1 MCGQGPQGCLAPSLP
16 QPGSSWVYRAS
27 RTVAGAPMLGVAGIL
42 KTATAQWQAQRH
54 AGLTFTLT
62 PTSLL
67 LPRVQTH
74 TLDSAKAQKSMELFA
89 EMGSWLHH
97 CLVPGGWGQG
107 DTDICC
113 CQSLEW
119 RRQNNDFGALK
130 DLGSHSGQTF
140 NYWQPQATSSANIF

>member
-1 MCGQGPQGCLAPSLP
+1 MDKDPRAVWLPPSLSQAP
-16 QPGSSWVYRAS
+16 PGSTGPAGRWLGHQCWVS
-27 RTVAGAPMLGVAGIL
+27 AGIL
-42 KTATAQWQAQRH
+42 KTVTAQWQAQRH

-67 LPRVQTH
+67 LPHVQTL

-107 DTDICC
+107 DTDICY
-113 CQSLEW
+113 CQSPEW